1 MIHNQKLKQIRRKR
15 SDSVQPE
22 SKLFFEEYSHEIFER
37 ISLVKN
43 KFKNGMAFGFR
54 NIKIPR
60 SKNIQNLFHADIY
73 KSETANII
81 SDEEF
86 LPIKGNSLDLI
97 VSFFNIHFVN
107 DIPGTLFQINQ
118 SLRANGLFI
127 ACLFAGDTLKELR
140 YCLMIAEEEILGGTS
155 PKISPF
161 ADLNDL
167 SSLLQRANFTLP
179 VADID
184 RHKIIYKNPE
194 KLFSD
199 IREMGETNILNE
211 RQKNFSRKDVI
222 KRAIEIYKKRFSSKD
237 GKIYSTFEIAW
248 LLGWK
253 YDENQPKPLTPGSAE
268 KNLEEAINE
277 LS

>member
-43 KFKNGMAFGFR
+43 KFKNGMTFGFR
-54 NIKIPR
+54 NIKIPK

-107 DIPGTLFQINQ
+107 DIPGT
-118 SLRANGLFI
+118 
-127 ACLFAGDTLKELR
+127 
-140 YCLMIAEEEILGGTS
+140 
-155 PKISPF
+155 
-161 ADLNDL
+161 
-167 SSLLQRANFTLP
+167 
-179 VADID
+179 
-184 RHKIIYKNPE
+184 
-194 KLFSD
+194 
-199 IREMGETNILNE
+199 
-211 RQKNFSRKDVI
+211 
-222 KRAIEIYKKRFSSKD
+222 
-237 GKIYSTFEIAW
+237 
-248 LLGWK
+248 
-253 YDENQPKPLTPGSAE
+253 
-268 KNLEEAINE
+268 
-277 LS
+277 

>member
-1 MIHNQKLKQIRRKR
+1 MIHDQKIKQFRRKR
-15 SDSVQPE
+15 SDNVQSK
-22 SKLFFEEYSHEIFER
+22 SKLFFEEYSYEIFDR
-37 ISLVKN
+37 ISLIKN
-43 KFKNGMAFGFR
+43 EFENGITFGFR
-54 NIKIPR
+54 NIKIPK
-60 SKNIQNLFHADIY
+60 SKNIINLFHADIY
-73 KSETANII
+73 KSETVNII

-127 ACLFAGDTLKELR
+127 ACLFAGETLKELR
-140 YCLMIAEEEILGGTS
+140 YSLMSAEEEIIGGAS
-155 PKISPF
+155 PRISPF

-167 SSLLQRANFTLP
+167 SNLLQRANFTLP

-184 RHKIIYKNPE
+184 RHKIVYNNPE

-199 IREMGETNILNE
+199 IREMGETNILTE
-211 RQKNFSRKDVI
+211 RQKNFSRRDVI
-222 KRAIEIYKKRFSSKD
+222 ERAIEIYKKNFSNKD

-253 YDENQPKPLTPGSAE
+253 YDENQPKPLTPGSGE
-268 KNLEEAINE
+268 KNLEEAVNE
-277 LS
+277 LT

>member
-1 MIHNQKLKQIRRKR
+1 MT
-15 SDSVQPE
+15 
-22 SKLFFEEYSHEIFER
+22 
-37 ISLVKN
+37 
-43 KFKNGMAFGFR
+43 FGFR
-54 NIKIPR
+54 NIKIPK
-60 SKNIQNLFHADIY
+60 SKNIQNIFHADIY
-73 KSETANII
+73 KSETANLI

-86 LPIKGNSLDLI
+86 LPVRGNSLDLI

-140 YCLMIAEEEILGGTS
+140 YCLMSAEEEILGGAS

-167 SSLLQRANFTLP
+167 SNLLQRANFTLP

-184 RHKIIYKNPE
+184 RHKIVYKNPE

-222 KRAIEIYKKRFSSKD
+222 NKAIEIYKKRFSDKD

-253 YDENQPKPLTPGSAE
+253 YDENQPKPLAPGSGE